1 MPVGFMV
8 REEETDPAFPS
19 LTKADVE
26 RRVEDWLQRLER
38 LYRGIAQWADER
50 GWSVDRAQTVEIH
63 EELMRRFAVPARR
76 QPVLRIEDGHSGLL
90 VDTQEEFTDALRRLL
105 TDSELRRRLSSG
117 ALEVSHRFTWTQS
130 QRSFAK
136 VVSAR
141 LDGRILQAD
150 DPGTTRA

>member
-76 QPVLRIEDGHSGLL
+76 QPVLRIEDGHSGYALFKPKGLWVIGANGRVDLFTSRGVYILVDFADHFAEPNWMIISPNQTFAQTPFRPELL
-90 VDTQEEFTDALRRLL
+90 VDY
-105 TDSELRRRLSSG
+105 
-117 ALEVSHRFTWTQS
+117 
-130 QRSFAK
+130 
-136 VVSAR
+136 
-141 LDGRILQAD
+141 I
-150 DPGTTRA
+150 